1 MEPLSLDPRGSCDLG
16 FGMNDIDRLRELY
29 VGVWDGADPAG
40 PPDGRAYDSGE
51 QSRNEAELR
60 AFAGV
65 LASEAR
71 RAHRRGASKAGE
83 RRVMP
88 AFARFAVNALD
99 WKRDWFEGDA
109 STGFEKALRDFPV
122 QARQFD
128 PTLSP
133 AEIYQAARNALTM
146 HCLQAL
152 LGLRVEF
159 TRAVLAYSLL
169 YPYTDNLLDDPDL
182 AASQKLGFGLR
193 LGRRLRGG
201 SVEPSG
207 EREARIFELVA
218 MIERQFPRAQFPPL
232 FDSLLAIHDAQ
243 MKSLALLSV
252 SPGSDPRM
260 LVRIAVEKGGTSV
273 LADGYLV
280 AGTLTPAQAE
290 CIFGLGVFLQLRD
303 DLEDVEDDAAHGV
316 RTVFSSRRHGQL
328 DEPAARSLAV
338 GRAVLDRLSCFDRP
352 SSAPIRAVMAQSLR
366 LTITDAA
373 ASFPSRFGQ
382 SFLQALERR
391 SPFRLTSITAARR
404 RVSKANGTLTA
415 LLERWLEEAEAGA
428 AS

>member
-1 MEPLSLDPRGSCDLG
+1 MDE
-16 FGMNDIDRLRELY
+16 IDRLRELY
-29 VGVWDGADPAG
+29 VGVWNAADPAG
-40 PPDGRAYDSGE
+40 APDGRVYDSVE
-51 QSRNEAELR
+51 HDRNDAELKV
-60 AFAGV
+60 FAGV
-65 LASEAR
+65 LAAEAR
-71 RAHRRGASKAGE
+71 RAQRGGASEASE

-88 AFARFAVNALD
+88 AFARFAVNALS
-99 WKRDWFEGDA
+99 WRRDWLEGDLA
-109 STGFEKALRDFPV
+109 TGFKAALREFPV

-128 PTLSP
+128 PSLAP

-182 AASQKLGFGLR
+182 DASRKLGFGQR
-193 LGRRLRGG
+193 LGRRLRGM
-201 SVEPSG
+201 SVDPVG
-207 EREARIFELVA
+207 ECEARIFELVA
-218 MIERQFPRAQFPPL
+218 MIESQFPRAQSTPL

-252 SPGSDPRM
+252 SPAPDPRM

-280 AGTLTPAQAE
+280 AGTLTSAQAE

-316 RTVFSSRRHGQL
+316 RTVFSSRTHGQL
-328 DEPAARSLAV
+328 DEPATRALAV

-352 SSAPIRAVMAQSLR
+352 SSAPIRDVVAQSLR
-366 LTITDAA
+366 STITDAA
-373 ASFPSRFGQ
+373 ASFPSLFGRH
-382 SFLQALERR
+382 FLQALERR
-391 SPFRLTSITAARR
+391 SPFRLTSIMAARR

-415 LLERWLEEAEAGA
+415 LLERWLKEEGPQPRENSARATMDP
-428 AS
+428 SPRPW